1 MLCTIVCLVSNRDV
15 IYDPHI
21 EALAAVVK
29 MASCSSHFECSES
42 DSGDIENLIQ
52 PEGTF
57 RVNIYG
63 SFVAKGEGEGVGNG
77 ESEPARALATR
88 TVVSRQ
94 LTISAFVTN
103 ELLGILL
110 VWINNLTFVL
120 KTCNCKSKCSQKKN
134 R

>member
-1 MLCTIVCLVSNRDV
+1 M
-15 IYDPHI
+15 
-21 EALAAVVK
+21 
-29 MASCSSHFECSES
+29 
-42 DSGDIENLIQ
+42 
-52 PEGTF
+52 
-57 RVNIYG
+57 NIYG
-63 SFVAKGEGEGVGNG
+63 SFVAEGEGEGVGNG

-120 KTCNCKSKCSQKKN
+120 KT
-134 R
+134 